1 MSELGEEDFGSTTA
15 VVAWVRRRITPGAL
29 WTGLVTFVSA
39 IVLTVG
45 WWHATQTSIKS
56 LQEFKTTQE
65 ARDAAQEARD
75 EARMQRDEVR
85 AEDLQKI
92 GTQLAVMTA
101 KIEDIATEVDR
112 QRDWRENIET
122 AAESPPHARRRR

>member
-15 VVAWVRRRITPGAL
+15 VVAWVRRRVTPGAI
-29 WTGLVTFVSA
+29 WTGLVA
-39 IVLTVG
+39 LALTIG
-45 WWHATQTSIKS
+45 WWHATQTNIKS
-56 LQEFKTTQE
+56 LQDFKTK
-65 ARDAAQEARD
+65 QEARD
-75 EARMQRDEVR
+75 ESRDARDELR